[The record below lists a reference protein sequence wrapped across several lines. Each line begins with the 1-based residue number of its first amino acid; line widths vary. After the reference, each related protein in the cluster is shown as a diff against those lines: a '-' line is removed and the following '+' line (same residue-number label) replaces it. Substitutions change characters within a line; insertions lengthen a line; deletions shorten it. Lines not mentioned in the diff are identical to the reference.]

1 MSQPNNLEEMQFEI
15 IRTQSLIETLEI
27 AHSCCQYH
35 HDLNV
40 RLSQPMKTYLAELQ
54 ATVAVSNAKAH

>member
-1 MSQPNNLEEMQFEI
+1 MSQPKNLQQMQHEI
-15 IRTQSLIETLEI
+15 ERTQELIEQMEDL
-27 AHSCCQYH
+27 HSCCQYH

-54 ATVAVSNAKAH
+54 ATLAVSNAKAH

>member
-1 MSQPNNLEEMQFEI
+1 MSQPKNLNEMQFEI
-15 IRTQSLIETLEI
+15 TRTQSLIETMEV

-40 RLSQPMKTYLAELQ
+40 RLVQPMKTYLAELQ
-54 ATVAVSNAKAH
+54 ATLAVSNAKAH

>member
-1 MSQPNNLEEMQFEI
+1 MSQPNNREEMQFEI